1 MEAVDRLVEEAR
13 RAAHG
18 VHGPKNPR
26 FPRLRVVVRHP
37 AVSIG
42 VGLRIPFI
50 KCWEEYM
57 MALEQ
62 WSAVLGRGHG
72 RRRRRPTDWLTSG
85 TIAVALTL
93 GLGGAAIAAGVT
105 GGFGSAT
112 VGPQTGSTVLLPTDQ
127 QVAPVGTRFIVGAD
141 TDSRLL
147 SSTVSPDGTKLA
159 ALSWHQ
165 FTGFLSIIDLSS
177 GTVIQTVG
185 NGKPYLSADESV
197 GADGPLYAPDGT
209 SLWVPT
215 ATAIVRFTVD
225 PASGMVSHPVTISL
239 PASGPGGAALPSGMA
254 LSADGTRLYVALNGY
269 NTLGVIDTATNT
281 LVNQIAVGNAPRQV
295 VVVGTTAYVSNEGG
309 TPTGQPSYNY
319 TYTNLSDNTP
329 VIADPTTGAATT
341 GTVSVVDL
349 ATGSETKEISVGLE
363 PSALY
368 LAPDGTLMVA
378 NSNSDSVSLIDTATN
393 TVVQTVNTDP
403 VPGTTVGSD
412 PNAILMPDAGHLLVS
427 IGRDNALAVYGY
439 SGATAPVS
447 YLGLLPTD
455 WYPVAVATDATAG
468 QLVVTNDK
476 GIGAWGAP
484 STISKGPDTTPATGH
499 NTYDDTGSLTE
510 FAWSDALANLG
521 AYTHAVS
528 LDNGWE
534 HLGPTTR
541 ASGSHVA
548 AVPVPLQLGQPSTIQ
563 HVFLIDRENR
573 TYDQVFG
580 DVSKGNGDSSLAQFG
595 ATVTPNAHALAARF
609 GLFDNFYDPSTLS
622 ADGHNWLLQANA
634 NDYLEKEF
642 GAFWRSYPAL
652 GADALAYQS
661 DGFLW
666 TIAAAAGKTVADFGE
681 YENFQNLPL
690 SGYPTWSQWY
700 TDSQILEHKATGP
713 LPVPE
718 SKYTSW
724 SDLLSVNAIEDPLFP
739 TFNLDIPDQYRVDV
753 WQQAFAQ
760 SEKTGKL
767 ANLTLIA
774 LPDDHTAGLS
784 SGDPYPVAEVAD
796 NDLALGRI
804 VDTISHSQFWKSS
817 AIFVVEDDS
826 QNGVDHV
833 DGHRA
838 PALVISPWAAEGA
851 VNDTY
856 ATQLNLVKTIEQ
868 ILGLAPMN
876 QMDRAAEPMFT
887 AFTSKPDFRPYT
899 AVPNKIP
906 LTLGTKS
913 SAPKV
918 PAALQG
924 TYQQWVAW
932 SADQHFGGSA
942 PAPDV
947 ANPAQLNRLD
957 WYTSHGWTTPYPGDP
972 AILAPDQVPGGSG
985 GDR

>member
-1 MEAVDRLVEEAR
+1 V
-13 RAAHG
+13 AALILMVGFGG
-18 VHGPKNPR
+18 V
-26 FPRLRVVVRHP
+26 
-37 AVSIG
+37 
-42 VGLRIPFI
+42 
-50 KCWEEYM
+50 
-57 MALEQ
+57 
-62 WSAVLGRGHG
+62 
-72 RRRRRPTDWLTSG
+72 
-85 TIAVALTL
+85 
-93 GLGGAAIAAGVT
+93 AAAAGVA
-105 GGFGSAT
+105 GGFGTAT
-112 VGPQTGSTVLLPTDQ
+112 VGPQTGSAVLLPTDQ
-127 QVAPVGTRFIVGAD
+127 RITPVGTRFVVGAS

-159 ALSWHQ
+159 ALSWHE

-177 GTVIQTVG
+177 GKVIQTVG

-197 GADGPLYAPDGT
+197 GADGPLYSPDGT

-225 PASGMVSHPVTISL
+225 PATGMVSDPVTISL
-239 PASGPGGAALPSGMA
+239 PTSGPGGAALPSGMA
-254 LSADGTRLYVALNGY
+254 LSADGSTLYVALNGY

-295 VVVGTTAYVSNEGG
+295 VLVGTTAYVSNEGG

-319 TYTNLSDNTP
+319 SYVNLSDNTP
-329 VIADPTTGAATT
+329 IIADPTTGAATT

-349 ATGSETKEISVGLE
+349 TKGTETKEISVGLE
-363 PSALY
+363 PSAEY

-378 NSNSDSVSLIDTATN
+378 DSNSDAVSLIDTATN
-393 TVVQTVNTDP
+393 AVVQTINTNP

-412 PNAILMPDAGHLLVS
+412 PNAILMPDATHLLVS
-427 IGRDNALAVYGY
+427 IGRDNALAVYAY
-439 SGATAPVS
+439 SGPTAPVS

-484 STISKGPDTTPATGH
+484 STISKGPETQPATGH

-521 AYTHAVS
+521 AYTHVVS

-534 HLGPTTR
+534 HLGPTTAAKGTR
-541 ASGSHVA
+541 VA
-548 AVPVPLQLGQPSTIQ
+548 PVPVPLVLGQPSTIQ

-580 DVSKGNGDSSLAQFG
+580 DIGKGNSDPSLAQFG
-595 ATVTPNAHALAARF
+595 ASVTPNAHALANRF

-652 GADALAYQS
+652 GADALAYQP

-666 TIAAAAGKTVADFGE
+666 NAAEAAGKTVQDFGE

-700 TDSQILEHKATGP
+700 QDSRILEHKAAGP
-713 LPVPE
+713 LPIPE

-739 TFNLDIPDQYRVDV
+739 TFDLDIPDQYRVDV

-760 SEKTGKL
+760 SVKTGKL

-784 SGDPYPVAEVAD
+784 AGDPYPVAEVAD

-838 PALVISPWAAEGA
+838 PALVISPWAKEGA

-868 ILGLAPMN
+868 ILGIAPMN
-876 QMDRAAEPMFT
+876 QMDRAAVPMFN
-887 AFTSKPDFRPYT
+887 AFTTKPDFRPYA

-906 LTLGTKS
+906 LTLGIKGD
-913 SAPKV
+913 AAMV
-918 PAALQG
+918 PAGL
-924 TYQQWVAW
+924 TPIYQQWVAW

-942 PAPDV
+942 PAPDM

-957 WYTSHGWTTPYPGDP
+957 WYTAHNWSVPYPGDV
-972 AILAPDQVPGGSG
+972 AILAPDQVPGGAVPG
-985 GDR
+985 GDGDGN

>member
-1 MEAVDRLVEEAR
+1 MTLQ
-13 RAAHG
+13 
-18 VHGPKNPR
+18 
-26 FPRLRVVVRHP
+26 HP
-37 AVSIG
+37 S
-42 VGLRIPFI
+42 L
-50 KCWEEYM
+50 
-57 MALEQ
+57 
-62 WSAVLGRGHG
+62 
-72 RRRRRPTDWLTSG
+72 RRRPPKWIAGATSVI
-85 TIAVALTL
+85 TALLVVGSATAG
-93 GLGGAAIAAGVT
+93 GLA
-105 GGFGSAT
+105 GGFGSVK
-112 VGPQTGSTVLLPTDQ
+112 VGPLTGSTVMLPTNQ
-127 QVAPVGTRFIVGAD
+127 KITPIGTRYVVGAD

-147 SSTVSPDGTKLA
+147 SSTVSPDGTKIA
-159 ALSWHQ
+159 ALSWHE
-165 FTGFLSIIDLSS
+165 FTGFLSIVDIST
-177 GTVIQTVG
+177 GKVIQTVG
-185 NGKPYLSADESV
+185 KARPYLAPDESV
-197 GADGPLYAPDGT
+197 GPDGPLYSPDGT

-215 ATAIVRFTVD
+215 AQAIVRFAVD
-225 PASGMVSHPVTISL
+225 PSTGMVSNPVAIAL
-239 PASGPGGAALPSGMA
+239 PTTGVGGAALPSGMA
-254 LSADGTRLYVALNGY
+254 LSSDGSKLYVALNGY

-281 LVNQIAVGNAPRQV
+281 LVGQIGVGNAPRQV
-295 VVVGTTAYVSNEGG
+295 VIVDGNAYVSNEGG
-309 TPTGQPSYNY
+309 TPTGQPSWNY
-319 TYTNLSDNTP
+319 SYTNLSDNTP
-329 VIADPTTGAATT
+329 IIADPTTGAATT

-349 ATGSETKEISVGLE
+349 AKGIETKEITVGLE
-363 PSALY
+363 PSAEY
-368 LAPDGTLMVA
+368 LAPDGKTLFVA
-378 NSNSDSVSLIDTATN
+378 NSNADSVSVIDTSSNA
-393 TVVQTVNTDP
+393 VVQTFNTNP

-412 PNAILMPDAGHLLVS
+412 PNAILMPDASHLLVS

-439 SGATAPVS
+439 AGPASPIQ

-455 WYPVAVATDATAG
+455 WYPVALSADATPG
-468 QLVVTNDK
+468 QIVVTNDK
-476 GIGAWGAP
+476 GIGARGAQ
-484 STISKGPDTTPATGH
+484 STISKGPDTKPATGY

-510 FAWSDALANLG
+510 FDWSAALDELG
-521 AYTHAVS
+521 TYTHDVS
-528 LDNGWE
+528 VDNGWE
-534 HLGPTTR
+534 NLGPTTR
-541 ASGSHVA
+541 VSSAGVA
-548 AVPVPLQLGQPSTIQ
+548 PVAIPLKLGQRSTIQ

-580 DVSKGNGDSSLAQFG
+580 DEGTRGNGDPAFAQFG
-595 ATVTPNAHALAARF
+595 ATYTPNAHALAARF
-609 GLFDNFYDPSTLS
+609 GLFDNFYDPATLS

-666 TIAAAAGKTVADFGE
+666 NAAEAAGATVQDFGE

-690 SGYPTWSQWY
+690 TGYPTWSDWY
-700 TDSQILEHKATGP
+700 RDSQVLEHKASGP

-718 SKYTSW
+718 TKYTSW

-784 SGDPYPVAEVAD
+784 AGDPYPVAEVAD

-804 VDTISHSQFWKSS
+804 IDTISHSKFWKTS

-838 PALVISPWAAEGA
+838 PALVISPWAKEGA

-856 ATQLNLVKTIEQ
+856 YTQLNLVKTIEQ
-868 ILGLAPMN
+868 ILGIAPMN
-876 QMDRAAEPMFT
+876 QMDRAAVPMFN
-887 AFTSKPDFRPYT
+887 AFTNKPDYRPYT
-899 AVPNKIP
+899 AVPNRIP
-906 LTLGTKS
+906 LTLGIMAS
-913 SAPKV
+913 SATV
-918 PAALQG
+918 PAGLQT

-932 SADQHFGGSA
+932 SADQHFGGSS
-942 PAPDV
+942 PAPDR

-957 WYTSHGWTTPYPGDP
+957 WYSSTNWTMPYPGDP
-972 AILAPDQVPGGSG
+972 SILAPDQVPGGSTGG
-985 GDR
+985 GD

>member
-1 MEAVDRLVEEAR
+1 MILDQR
-13 RAAHG
+13 
-18 VHGPKNPR
+18 P
-26 FPRLRVVVRHP
+26 VVGSRY
-37 AVSIG
+37 G
-42 VGLRIPFI
+42 QR
-50 KCWEEYM
+50 
-57 MALEQ
+57 
-62 WSAVLGRGHG
+62 G
-72 RRRRRPTDWLTSG
+72 RRPPHWLASG
-85 TIAVALTL
+85 AVALALLL
-93 GLGGAAIAAGVT
+93 GLGGATIAAGVS
-105 GGFGSAT
+105 GGFGTAT
-112 VGPQTGSTVLLPTDQ
+112 VGPQTGSTVLLPTNQ
-127 QVAPVGTRFIVGAD
+127 QIAPAGTRYVVGAE

-147 SSTVSPDGTKLA
+147 SSAVSPDGTTMA
-159 ALSWHQ
+159 ALSWHE

-185 NGKPYLSADESV
+185 DGKPYLSPDESV
-197 GADGPLYAPDGT
+197 GADGPLYSPDGT

-215 ATAIVRFTVD
+215 ATAVVRFTVD
-225 PASGMVSHPVTISL
+225 PTTGRVSDPVTIAL
-239 PASGPGGAALPSGMA
+239 PTTGPGGAALPSGMA
-254 LSADGTRLYVALNGY
+254 LSADGSKLYVALNGY
-269 NTLGVIDTATNT
+269 NTLGVVDTTTNT
-281 LVNQIAVGNAPRQV
+281 LVDQIGVGNAPRQV
-295 VVVGTTAYVSNEGG
+295 VVVGHDAYVSNEGG
-309 TPTGQPSYNY
+309 TPCGQPSYCY
-319 TYTNLSDNTP
+319 TYENLSDNTP

-349 ATGSETKEISVGLE
+349 TKGAETKEISVGLE

-378 NSNSDSVSLIDTATN
+378 DSNSDSVSLIDTATN
-393 TVVQTVNTDP
+393 TVVQTINTNP

-412 PNAILMPDAGHLLVS
+412 PNAILMPDATHLLVS

-439 SGATAPVS
+439 TNATTPVS

-455 WYPVAVATDATAG
+455 WYPVAVASDATPG

-476 GIGAWGAP
+476 GIGARGTQ
-484 STISKGPDTTPATGH
+484 STISKGPDTNPATGY
-499 NTYDDTGSLTE
+499 NTYDDTGSLTV
-510 FAWSDALANLG
+510 FSWAAALTGLAG
-521 AYTHAVS
+521 YTHDVS

-534 HLGPTTR
+534 NLGPTAPVT
-541 ASGSHVA
+541 GSHVA
-548 AVPVPLQLGQPSTIQ
+548 AVPVPLVLGQPSLIQ

-580 DVSKGNGDSSLAQFG
+580 DTGTKGNGDPSLAQFG
-595 ATVTPNAHALAARF
+595 ATVTPNAHALATRF

-666 TIAAAAGKTVADFGE
+666 NAAQAAGKTVQDFGE
-681 YENFQNLPL
+681 YANFQNLPL

-700 TDSQILEHKATGP
+700 KDAQILEHTATGP

-724 SDLLSVNAIEDPLFP
+724 SDLLSVNAILDPLFP

-753 WQQAFAQ
+753 WQQAFAR

-784 SGDPYPVAEVAD
+784 AGDPYPVAEVAD

-838 PALVISPWAAEGA
+838 PALVISPWVKEGV
-851 VNDTY
+851 VNSTY
-856 ATQLNLVKTIEQ
+856 ATQLNVVKTIEQ
-868 ILGLAPMN
+868 ILGLRPMN
-876 QMDRAAEPMFT
+876 QMDRAAEPMFN

-906 LTLGTKS
+906 LTLGIASS
-913 SAPKV
+913 SAQV
-918 PAALQG
+918 PASLR
-924 TYQQWVAW
+924 TLYQQWQTW
-932 SADQHFGGSA
+932 STEQHFGGSQ

-957 WYTSHGWTTPYPGDP
+957 WYTAHGWTVPYPGD
-972 AILAPDQVPGGSG
+972 ATILAPDQVPGGTTG
-985 GDR
+985 GDN

>member
-1 MEAVDRLVEEAR
+1 MILDPGSTASTRGTGRHRFWPTGWPVGSARAVEGVAGGPWRAGRRLVG
-13 RAAHG
+13 AAAALILVVGFGG
-18 VHGPKNPR
+18 V
-26 FPRLRVVVRHP
+26 
-37 AVSIG
+37 
-42 VGLRIPFI
+42 
-50 KCWEEYM
+50 
-57 MALEQ
+57 
-62 WSAVLGRGHG
+62 
-72 RRRRRPTDWLTSG
+72 
-85 TIAVALTL
+85 AVAT
-93 GLGGAAIAAGVT
+93 GGA

-127 QVAPVGTRFIVGAD
+127 RITPVGTRFVVGAD

-159 ALSWHQ
+159 ALSWHE

-177 GTVIQTVG
+177 GKVIQTVG
-185 NGKPYLSADESV
+185 NGKPYLSEDESV
-197 GADGPLYAPDGT
+197 GADGPLYSPDGT
-209 SLWVPT
+209 HLWVPT
-215 ATAIVRFTVD
+215 ATAIVRLTVD
-225 PASGMVSHPVTISL
+225 PATGMVSNPVTISL
-239 PASGPGGAALPSGMA
+239 PTSGPGGAALPSGMA
-254 LSADGTRLYVALNGY
+254 LSADGSTLYVALNGY

-281 LVNQIAVGNAPRQV
+281 LVNQISVGNAPRQV
-295 VVVGTTAYVSNEGG
+295 VLVGNDAYVSNEGG

-319 TYTNLSDNTP
+319 SYVNLSDSTP
-329 VIADPTTGAATT
+329 IIADPTTGAATT

-349 ATGSETKEISVGLE
+349 AKGAEIKEISVGLE
-363 PSALY
+363 PSAEY

-393 TVVQTVNTDP
+393 TVVQTINTNP

-439 SGATAPVS
+439 SSATTPAT

-455 WYPVAVATDATAG
+455 WYPVAVATDATPG

-484 STISKGPDTTPATGH
+484 STISKGPDTQPATGH

-521 AYTHAVS
+521 AYTHVVS

-534 HLGPTTR
+534 NLGPTKTIKGTHG
-541 ASGSHVA
+541 APV
-548 AVPVPLQLGQPSTIQ
+548 AVPLVLGQPSTIQ

-580 DVSKGNGDSSLAQFG
+580 DIGKGNSDPSLAQFG
-595 ATVTPNAHALAARF
+595 ATYTPNAHALANRF

-622 ADGHNWLLQANA
+622 ADGHNWLLQADA

-666 TIAAAAGKTVADFGE
+666 NAAEAAGKTVQDFGE
-681 YENFQNLPL
+681 YANYQNLPL

-700 TDSQILEHKATGP
+700 KDAQILEHKATGP
-713 LPVPE
+713 LPIPE

-724 SDLLSVNAIEDPLFP
+724 SDLLSVNAILDPFFP
-739 TFNLDIPDQYRVDV
+739 TFDLDIPDQYRVDV
-753 WQQAFAQ
+753 WEQAFAQ

-784 SGDPYPVAEVAD
+784 AGDPYPVAEVAD

-838 PALVISPWAAEGA
+838 PALVISPWAKEGA
-851 VNDTY
+851 VNNTY
-856 ATQLNLVKTIEQ
+856 YTQLNLVKTIEQ
-868 ILGLAPMN
+868 ILGIAPMN
-876 QMDRAAEPMFT
+876 QMDRAAVPMFN
-887 AFTSKPDFRPYT
+887 AFTNKPDFRPYS
-899 AVPNKIP
+899 AVPNKVP
-906 LTLGTKS
+906 LTLGIKGD
-913 SAPKV
+913 AAMM
-918 PAALQG
+918 PASMRSI
-924 TYQQWVAW
+924 YQQWQVW
-932 SADQHFGGSA
+932 STEQHFGGA
-942 PAPDV
+942 QPAPDM

-957 WYTSHGWTTPYPGDP
+957 WYTAHDWSVPYPGDV
-972 AILAPDQVPGGSG
+972 AILAPDQVPGGSLR
-985 GDR
+985 GDGDGN

>member
-1 MEAVDRLVEEAR
+1 MILEHQTVSPSR
-13 RAAHG
+13 RG
-18 VHGPKNPR
+18 
-26 FPRLRVVVRHP
+26 
-37 AVSIG
+37 
-42 VGLRIPFI
+42 
-50 KCWEEYM
+50 
-57 MALEQ
+57 
-62 WSAVLGRGHG
+62 G
-72 RRRRRPTDWLTSG
+72 RRHRPAHWLASST
-85 TIAVALTL
+85 VALALLL
-93 GLGGAAIAAGVT
+93 GLGGATIAASVS
-105 GGFGSAT
+105 GGFGTAT
-112 VGPQTGSTVLLPTDQ
+112 VGPQTGSTVLLPTNQ
-127 QVAPVGTRFIVGAD
+127 QIAPVGTRYVVGTD

-159 ALSWHQ
+159 ALSWHE

-197 GADGPLYAPDGT
+197 GADGPLYSPDGT

-215 ATAIVRFTVD
+215 ATAVVRFTVN
-225 PASGMVSHPVTISL
+225 ATTGMVSDPVTISL
-239 PASGPGGAALPSGMA
+239 PTTGPGGAALPSGMA
-254 LSADGTRLYVALNGY
+254 LSADGAKLYVALNGS

-281 LVNQIAVGNAPRQV
+281 LVDQIGVGNAPRQV
-295 VVVGTTAYVSNEGG
+295 VVVGSDAYVSNEGG
-309 TPTGQPSYNY
+309 TPCGQPSYCY
-319 TYTNLSDNTP
+319 TYENLSDNTP
-329 VIADPTTGAATT
+329 IIADPTTGAATT

-349 ATGSETKEISVGLE
+349 TRGSETKEISVGLE

-368 LAPDGTLMVA
+368 LAADGTLMVA

-393 TVVQTVNTDP
+393 TVVQTVNTNP

-412 PNAILMPDAGHLLVS
+412 PNAILMPDATHLLVS

-439 SGATAPVS
+439 SGPTAPVT

-455 WYPVAVATDATAG
+455 WYPVALATDATAG
-468 QLVVTNDK
+468 QIVVTNDK
-476 GIGAWGAP
+476 GIGARGTQ
-484 STISKGPDTTPATGH
+484 STISKGPDTTPATGY

-510 FAWSDALANLG
+510 FAWSDALAGLG
-521 AYTHAVS
+521 AYTHDVA

-534 HLGPTTR
+534 NLGPTTAVR
-541 ASGSHVA
+541 HSTVA
-548 AVPVPLQLGQPSTIQ
+548 PVAVPLVLGQPSTIQ

-580 DVSKGNGDSSLAQFG
+580 DVSKGNGDPSLAQFG
-595 ATVTPNAHALAARF
+595 ATDTPNAHALASRF

-666 TIAAAAGKTVADFGE
+666 NAAEAAGKTVQDFGE
-681 YENFQNLPL
+681 YANFQNLPL
-690 SGYPTWSQWY
+690 TGYPTWSQWY
-700 TDSQILEHKATGP
+700 KDAQILEHKATGP
-713 LPVPE
+713 LPIPE
-718 SKYTSW
+718 AKYTSW
-724 SDLLSVNAIEDPLFP
+724 SDLLSVNAIVDPLFP
-739 TFNLDIPDQYRVDV
+739 TFDLDIPDQYRVDV

-760 SEKTGKL
+760 AEKTGKL

-784 SGDPYPVAEVAD
+784 AGDPYPVAEVAD

-838 PALVISPWAAEGA
+838 PALVISPWANKGT

-856 ATQLNLVKTIEQ
+856 FTQLNLVKTIEQ
-868 ILGLAPMN
+868 ILGLRPMN
-876 QMDRAAEPMFT
+876 QMDRAAEPMFN

-906 LTLGTKS
+906 LTLGITS
-913 SAPKV
+913 SAAQV
-918 PAALQG
+918 PASLRPL
-924 TYQQWVAW
+924 YQQWQAW
-932 SADQHFGGSA
+932 STEQHFGGSA

-957 WYTSHGWTTPYPGDP
+957 WYTSHGWTVPYPGD
-972 AILAPDQVPGGSG
+972 ATILAPDQVPGGTTG
-985 GDR
+985 GDN

>member
-1 MEAVDRLVEEAR
+1 
-13 RAAHG
+13 
-18 VHGPKNPR
+18 
-26 FPRLRVVVRHP
+26 
-37 AVSIG
+37 
-42 VGLRIPFI
+42 
-50 KCWEEYM
+50 M
-57 MALEQ
+57 MAPEH

-72 RRRRRPTDWLTSG
+72 RGRRRPTGWLAG
-85 TIAVALTL
+85 GAIALALTL
-93 GLGGAAIAAGVT
+93 GLGGAAIAAGPT
-105 GGFGSAT
+105 GGFGTAT
-112 VGPQTGSTVLLPTDQ
+112 VGPQTGSTVLLPTNQ

-159 ALSWHQ
+159 ALSWHE
-165 FTGFLSIIDLSS
+165 FTGFLSIIDLST
-177 GTVIQTVG
+177 GKVIQTVG
-185 NGKPYLSADESV
+185 NSKPYLASDESV
-197 GADGPLYAPDGT
+197 GADGPLYSPDGT

-215 ATAIVRFTVD
+215 ATAVVRFTVD
-225 PASGMVSHPVTISL
+225 ATTGMVSKPVTISL
-239 PASGPGGAALPSGMA
+239 PTTGSGGAALPSGMA
-254 LSADGTRLYVALNGY
+254 LSADGTRLYVAFNGY
-269 NTLGVIDTATNT
+269 NTLGVIDTATNA
-281 LVNQIAVGNAPRQV
+281 LVTQIGVGNAPRQV

-309 TPTGQPSYNY
+309 TPCGQPSYCY
-319 TYTNLSDNTP
+319 TYENLSDNTP

-349 ATGSETKEISVGLE
+349 TKGAVTQEISVGLE
-363 PSALY
+363 PSAEY
-368 LAPDGTLMVA
+368 LAPDGTTLLVA
-378 NSNSDSVSLIDTATN
+378 NSNADSVSLIDTT
-393 TVVQTVNTDP
+393 TKSVVQTVNTNP
-403 VPGTTVGSD
+403 VPGTTVGSG
-412 PNAILMPDAGHLLVS
+412 PNAILMPDASHLLVS
-427 IGRDNALAVYGY
+427 LGRDNALAAYSY
-439 SGATAPVS
+439 SGPTAPVS

-455 WYPVAVATDATAG
+455 WYPVAIATDATAG

-476 GIGAWGAP
+476 GIGARGAE

-499 NTYDDTGSLTE
+499 NTYNDTGSLTE
-510 FAWSDALANLG
+510 FSWSAALADLG
-521 AYTHAVS
+521 TYTHDVV

-534 HLGPTTR
+534 HLGPTTP
-541 ASGSHVA
+541 AHSVHVA
-548 AVPVPLQLGQPSTIQ
+548 PVAIPLELGQPSTIQ

-580 DVSKGNGDSSLAQFG
+580 DVSTGNGDPSLAQFG
-595 ATVTPNAHALAARF
+595 ATYTPNAHALALRF

-666 TIAAAAGKTVADFGE
+666 NMAAAAGKTVQDFGE
-681 YENFQNLPL
+681 YANFQNLPL
-690 SGYPTWSQWY
+690 TGYPTWSQWY
-700 TDSQILEHKATGP
+700 KDAQILQHQASGP

-724 SDLLSVNAIEDPLFP
+724 SDLQSVNAIIDPLFP
-739 TFNLDIPDQYRVDV
+739 TFDLDIPDQYRVDV

-804 VDTISHSQFWKSS
+804 VDTISHSPFWKSS

-838 PALVISPWAAEGA
+838 PALVISPWAQESA

-876 QMDRAAEPMFT
+876 QMDRAAVPMYT

-899 AVPNKIP
+899 AVPNKVP
-906 LTLGTKS
+906 LTLGIKA
-913 SAPKV
+913 SASMV
-918 PAALQG
+918 PAGMTTL
-924 TYQQWVAW
+924 YQQWVTW
-932 SADQHFGGSA
+932 SANQHFGGSA

-957 WYTSHGWTTPYPGDP
+957 WYAAHGWTVPYPGDP
-972 AILAPDQVPGGSG
+972 AILAPDQVPGANSG
-985 GDR
+985 ADH